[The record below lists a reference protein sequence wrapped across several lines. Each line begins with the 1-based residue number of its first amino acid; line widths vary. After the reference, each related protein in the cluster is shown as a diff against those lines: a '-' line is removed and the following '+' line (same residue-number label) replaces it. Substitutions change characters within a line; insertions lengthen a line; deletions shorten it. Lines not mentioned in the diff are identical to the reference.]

1 MKYPFAKDISFRWYP
16 YVDGQPVTVSGE
28 NPSIYVFSDT
38 NQPDITKARA
48 GTGSAGAAIIAWTLE
63 QNGGY
68 RFVIPGAYVND
79 PQPLSNV
86 IERTFWVGITFTLK
100 TSGQQ
105 MTVIEPLELQR
116 VFGQQSQV
124 GVTPEELT
132 AMDPELTGYA
142 DNEKIQFNIYLALE
156 ETKARLATKGFEWA
170 QIKNPERLKLCVQA
184 RAYSLLYSKER
195 QQDGDKFD
203 KRAKDEFEMFEVL
216 IKATQLEYDSSKDEI
231 ADTKESS
238 GGWSFTPR

>member
-16 YVDGQPVTVSGE
+16 FVDGQLVQASAD

-48 GTGSAGAAIIAWTLE
+48 GTGSAGAVITAWTLE

-68 RFVIPGAYVND
+68 RFIIPGAYVND
-79 PQPLSNV
+79 PDQLSNV
-86 IERTFWVGITFTLK
+86 VERTYWVGITFTLK
-100 TSGQQ
+100 ASGQQ
-105 MTVIEPLELQR
+105 MTVVEPLELQR

-124 GVTPEELT
+124 GVTPEEIT
-132 AMDPELTGYA
+132 AADPELTGYC
-142 DNEKIQFNIYLALE
+142 DHETIQLNIYLAIE
-156 ETKARLATKGFEWA
+156 EIKARLATKGYEWA

-184 RAYSLLYSKER
+184 RVNSLLYSKQR

-203 KRAKDEFEMFEVL
+203 RRAKDEFDIFKVL
-216 IKATQLEYDSSKDEI
+216 IDATQIEYDSTKDSI
-231 ADTKESS
+231 PDTKEST
-238 GGWSFTPR
+238 GGYTFGVR